1 MALIRTS
8 LLATLLTLPLSAG
21 SVALAKPAAAPGGSW
36 SYSVEHTTRSKGRLG
51 VQIVSISPELRTHFG
66 APKDAGL
73 LVDRVV
79 PASAAAKAGIK
90 TGDVIVSLEGT
101 AVASAGEMIRI
112 VSRLKRDAKL
122 RITLIR
128 RGKKQKVVARIES
141 QAALDPFA
149 DTGALRKNPFQGNPN
164 GRFDRLREY
173 RNPFPPSFESN
184 DDLLRRIEE
193 LEKRMET
200 MAKRLPPKRNK
211 S

>member
-128 RGKKQKVVARIES
+128 RGKKQKVLARIES
-141 QAALDPFA
+141 QAVLDPF
-149 DTGALRKNPFQGNPN
+149 ALRKNPFQGTPN
-164 GRFDRLREY
+164 GQFDRLREY

>member
-36 SYSVEHTTRSKGRLG
+36 SYSVGHTTRSKGRLG

-128 RGKKQKVVARIES
+128 RGKKQKVLARIES
-141 QAALDPFA
+141 QAVLDPF
-149 DTGALRKNPFQGNPN
+149 ALRKNPFQGTPN
-164 GRFDRLREY
+164 GQFDRLREY